1 MAGGTDRG
9 VSRRMAQR
17 ERFTTTADDCTF
29 CRIVRREVDAQI
41 VYEDETTL
49 TFLDHR
55 PLLLGHC
62 LTIPKMHVETF
73 GELPGELIER
83 YFSVVQKIAIAV
95 ERGLGAEGSFVAIN
109 NRISQSVPHLHT
121 HVVPR
126 RKKDGLFSTGLI
138 WKRKSYASVEESD
151 SIRNAIIQAI
161 ADMSQE
167 SNNP

>member
-1 MAGGTDRG
+1 M
-9 VSRRMAQR
+9 SK
-17 ERFTTTADDCTF
+17 DCAF

-41 VYEDETTL
+41 VYEDDATL

-62 LTIPKMHVETF
+62 LTIPKVHIETLA
-73 GELPGELIER
+73 ELPAELVER
-83 YFSVVQKIAIAV
+83 YFSVVRKIAIAV

-138 WKRKSYASVEESD
+138 WKRKSYSSFEESE
-151 SIRNAIIQAI
+151 STRNAIVLAV
-161 ADMSQE
+161 AETS
-167 SNNP
+167 